1 MEHGS
6 LEYFRWFYSGRFD
19 RQGEMEERWH
29 EDLVLH
35 QSADIPDTAGTFHGY
50 EGLNAVMAELGE
62 SYRNIRWDPV
72 RVEDLG
78 DDRYLVLISVTGKGI
93 GSGIELKGELAHIVT
108 LRDGR
113 ATRLDTYL
121 SMDAAREATGPS

>member
-1 MEHGS
+1 MEQGS
-6 LEYFRWFYSGRFD
+6 LDYFRWFYAGRFD
-19 RQGEMEERWH
+19 QAGEMEERWH

-35 QSADIPDTAGTFHGY
+35 QSPDIPGTAGAFHGY
-50 EGLNAVMAELGE
+50 EGLNAVMGELGE

-121 SMDAAREATGPS
+121 SMDAAREATGLS